1 MKLEEFQIS
10 RRHRISEAQTAVTN
24 TTRRQTMTIRVSK
37 DQMKAATMLGFFLNR
52 KMMDRKVSFWINL
65 REMSQSMDSLLKK
78 ELHHSEDFGKKVLN
92 QEQLEAQLFAK
103 FNKVELKRIDEKP
116 KKRRIDYSDSEDEKV
131 GELPKRDASKIFDPL
146 RFMENNLGDISV
158 IGGPGFANTLNF
170 TAHQFGEETL
180 QDELLEEFKFLGDL
194 HTSRFNA

>member
-1 MKLEEFQIS
+1 
-10 RRHRISEAQTAVTN
+10 
-24 TTRRQTMTIRVSK
+24 MTIRVSK

-52 KMMDRKVSFWINL
+52 KIMDRKVSLWINL

-78 ELHHSEDFGKKVLN
+78 EFHHSEDFGKKVLN

-116 KKRRIDYSDSEDEKV
+116 KKRRIDFSDSEDEKV
-131 GELPKRDASKIFDPL
+131 KELPKRDASKIFDPL

-158 IGGPGFANTLNF
+158 IGGPGFPNL
-170 TAHQFGEETL
+170 TAY
-180 QDELLEEFKFLGDL
+180 
-194 HTSRFNA
+194 